1 MNNVKLCKIKPIDV
15 MGNGKM
21 AKETEVKRTKLKE
34 LVLAVTRAI
43 VAEEGFSQLNVRKI
57 ATGADCSVGMI
68 YNLFSGLDD
77 LILTVNAQTLDD
89 VYALLAEEAQKEK
102 EPDKAVQR
110 LGACYIA
117 YANERYNLW
126 SMLFEHRMEA
136 DLPDWYEEKMVRN
149 FKLVEE
155 VMAPIMGEGATSSDV
170 ERAAKVLWAG
180 LHGICSLS
188 ITGKLDTVGAESAQ
202 VLAESFIT
210 NYVRGLR
217 G

>member
-1 MNNVKLCKIKPIDV
+1 
-15 MGNGKM
+15 M
-21 AKETEVKRTKLKE
+21 AKETEGKRAKLKE
-34 LVLAVTRAI
+34 LILIVTRAI
-43 VAEEGFSQLNVRKI
+43 VAEEGFSHLNVRKI

-68 YNLFSGLDD
+68 YNLFSGMDD

-89 VYALLAEEAQKEK
+89 IYVRLTEEAQKESD
-102 EPDKAVQR
+102 PDKTVQR
-110 LGACYIA
+110 LGACYIS

-136 DLPDWYEEKMVRN
+136 DLPDWYEEKMARN
-149 FKLVEE
+149 FGVVEKAMTLI
-155 VMAPIMGEGATSSDV
+155 VGEGIADA
-170 ERAAKVLWAG
+170 ERAAKVLWAS

-202 VLAESFIT
+202 VLAEFFIT
-210 NYVRGLR
+210 NYVRGLK